1 MKVWHYAFLVFL
13 AGCCFGIL
21 STFVKLAYGAGFSV
35 GEVTGG
41 QFLVGTVLIFLL
53 SLFTKRTKLSLRQ
66 SRELL
71 LAGMPMG
78 LTGIFYYISLQ
89 TLDASLAIIFLFQF
103 IWIGALLEWILEKK
117 RPSREKLVAI
127 IILFVGSLLATGLLV
142 EGNVIFSLNGAVWGI
157 LAAIAFATFIYVSG
171 TVGKAVPPV
180 QKSSFLSL
188 GGFLIVGLWFPPV
201 FLLDGSI
208 VTGVLPY
215 SFMLGLFGV
224 ALPPLLFSIGMPH
237 IGAGLGTILSASEL
251 PVAIILS
258 TVILSETINWTQ
270 WLGVFLI
277 LIGIIVGNIKVKMN
291 NSDTSSKQ
299 ETTF

>member
-1 MKVWHYAFLVFL
+1 MKVWHYASLVFL

-41 QFLVGTVLIFLL
+41 QFLTGTVLIFLL

-142 EGNVIFSLNGAVWGI
+142 EGNVIFSLNGAAWGI

-188 GGFLIVGLWFPPV
+188 GGFLIVGLCFPPV

-208 VTGVLPY
+208 VTGILPY

-251 PVAIILS
+251 PIAIILS

-277 LIGIIVGNIKVKMN
+277 LIGIIVGNIKVKVKD
-291 NSDTSSKQ
+291 SDTSRKQ
-299 ETTF
+299 ETTI

>member
-21 STFVKLAYGAGFSV
+21 STFVKLAYRAGFSV

-53 SLFTKRTKLSLRQ
+53 SLYTKRTKLSLRQ

-127 IILFVGSLLATGLLV
+127 IILFVGSILATGLLV

-157 LAAIAFATFIYVSG
+157 LAAITFATFIYVSG

-277 LIGIIVGNIKVKMN
+277 LIGIIVGNIKVKMK